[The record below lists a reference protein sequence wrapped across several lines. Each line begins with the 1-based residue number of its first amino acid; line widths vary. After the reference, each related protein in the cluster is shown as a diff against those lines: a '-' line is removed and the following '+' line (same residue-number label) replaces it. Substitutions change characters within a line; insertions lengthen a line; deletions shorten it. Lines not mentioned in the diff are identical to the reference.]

1 MAARAEKKKR
11 VWLRVLLNLVAV
23 AIIVAACIEG
33 TLLWASYQRISP
45 IAEQIQQDAD
55 TVDAAVEDGD
65 VSTLLTSL
73 ASIDSNVRSL
83 QAELARPEW
92 DVAAG
97 VPVLGQDVTG
107 ARQIVD
113 VAMDVM
119 TGTVMPVHNAVW
131 QTSELMRTT
140 LDTTLLQVLAS
151 LLGGGQANGS
161 SVEQMVNMLG
171 TVDGALTALDGS
183 HTDIEAD
190 KQILDSLDGKLHFD
204 ALVKARD
211 KLSSTVDDLEELLEQ
226 AQPLLDGYQGAKQ
239 TASEVAD
246 ATQQAADAVGS
257 AVGDAI
263 SSVTGAGEAD
273 EANSQEG
280 SAVQDGQADAQ
291 DGTDS
296 QDGSGSQV
304 SQDSSQGGL
313 LSKAKSDIEAA
324 AAKVGGDIAQ
334 FNADAKSAIDS
345 FNQGIASLFQG

>member
-45 IAEQIQQDAD
+45 IAGQIQQDAD

-161 SVEQMVNMLG
+161 SVEQMVDMLG

-204 ALVKARD
+204 ALVQARD

-239 TASEVAD
+239 TAGEVAD
-246 ATQQAADAVGS
+246 ATQQAAS

-280 SAVQDGQADAQ
+280 SAAQDGQADAQ

-296 QDGSGSQV
+296 QDG
-304 SQDSSQGGL
+304 QDSSQGGL

>member
-1 MAARAEKKKR
+1 
-11 VWLRVLLNLVAV
+11 
-23 AIIVAACIEG
+23 
-33 TLLWASYQRISP
+33 
-45 IAEQIQQDAD
+45 
-55 TVDAAVEDGD
+55 
-65 VSTLLTSL
+65 
-73 ASIDSNVRSL
+73 
-83 QAELARPEW
+83 
-92 DVAAG
+92 
-97 VPVLGQDVTG
+97 
-107 ARQIVD
+107 
-113 VAMDVM
+113 
-119 TGTVMPVHNAVW
+119 
-131 QTSELMRTT
+131 
-140 LDTTLLQVLAS
+140 
-151 LLGGGQANGS
+151 
-161 SVEQMVNMLG
+161 
-171 TVDGALTALDGS
+171 VDGALTALDGS

-204 ALVKARD
+204 ALVQARD

-246 ATQQAADAVGS
+246 ATQQAAS

-280 SAVQDGQADAQ
+280 SAAQDGQADAQ
-291 DGTDS
+291 DGSDS
-296 QDGSGSQV
+296 QDG
-304 SQDSSQGGL
+304 QDSSQGGL